1 MPVPSVFI
9 NLNLKAANGLQ
20 VYSVN
25 TDGRVWPDT
34 ANSLGRKRTGLAA
47 FNLIFYN
54 NISLFP
60 YDKNGFLEG
69 FKKKNPKTKPKS
81 QLKQSKIL
89 CWVFCSTFQSNPKSH
104 FIEKWEQVHCAGL
117 KHTISSDLSL

>member
-20 VYSVN
+20 FYLVN
-25 TDGRVWPDT
+25 TDGRVQPDT

-47 FNLIFYN
+47 FYLILYN

-60 YDKNGFLEG
+60 YDKNGFLEWY
-69 FKKKNPKTKPKS
+69 KKNPKNPHEPAQTKQISLLGALQYLSVKS
-81 QLKQSKIL
+81 NK
-89 CWVFCSTFQSNPKSH
+89 VP
-104 FIEKWEQVHCAGL
+104 VH
-117 KHTISSDLSL
+117 

>member
-69 FKKKNPKTKPKS
+69 FKKKTQKQNPKASSNKARYFAGCFAVPFS
-81 QLKQSKIL
+81 RIQSPTSLRNGNK
-89 CWVFCSTFQSNPKSH
+89 
-104 FIEKWEQVHCAGL
+104 FIVLA
-117 KHTISSDLSL
+117 